1 MFEFGGDTCC
11 HELCIDSVSIHGIF
25 SLALFTWIFDAA
37 PELTVLFSASFT
49 LLTRN
54 HVYVPLG
61 RIILAELDS
70 AEFIYIREFLL
81 QF

>member
-1 MFEFGGDTCC
+1 MPRILHRFD
-11 HELCIDSVSIHGIF
+11 IDSKVYF
-25 SLALFTWIFDAA
+25 TLLLLFTWIFDAA

-54 HVYVPLG
+54 HVYAPLG

-70 AEFIYIREFLL
+70 GEIYLYPRISVTILTFSLE
-81 QF
+81 